1 MSIYRENGDPTKKV
15 AQPCLSCKWVK
26 LRTLLLPRSQLNWQH
41 AIRALTSGVLEH
53 YPTLSV
59 SSQALAMQRDH
70 VYNFACL
77 MTACRS
83 LGFVCDNC
91 REGGKNRSDAVLS
104 FWVVKL
110 EFCWSELQLSSAVQ
124 KDLSS
129 APAIH
134 HRQFAV
140 EIHNTLRFGA
150 KLPSLRYCRNFHCLR
165 SVSEIILGWNFDIV
179 P

>member
-26 LRTLLLPRSQLNWQH
+26 LRTLLPSRSQLNWQH

-53 YPTLSV
+53 YPTLFV
-59 SSQALAMQRDH
+59 SSQALATQQGY
-70 VYNFACL
+70 VYSFACL
-77 MTACRS
+77 TTACCS
-83 LGFVCDNC
+83 LWLVSDNC
-91 REGGKNRSDAVLS
+91 RDGGKNRSDAVLS
-104 FWVVKL
+104 FWAVKL
-110 EFCWSELQLSSAVQ
+110 EFCQSELQLSSAVQ

-134 HRQFAV
+134 YRQSAV
-140 EIHNTLRFGA
+140 EIHNTLHFGE
-150 KLPSLRYCRNFHCLR
+150 KLPSLRYRRNFHCLR